1 MTPPS
6 RAAAVAR
13 PVLRVSGVRKR
24 FGGETDAVGGV
35 DLVVAQGEYV
45 CILGPSGSG
54 KSTLLRLV
62 AGFEEPDAGEIHLAG
77 TRVDGLPPERREV
90 HTVFQGYALFP
101 HLTVQENVAFGLRMR
116 GTPAAELRS
125 RVDEVLEMVG
135 LPGFGPR
142 RPGGLSGGEQQR
154 VALARALV
162 NRPPLLLLDEPL
174 AALDRKLRLR
184 MQDELRRIQEGL
196 GIAFLHVT
204 HDQEEALR
212 LADRVAVMNG
222 GRILQEGPPAEV
234 YHRPRSLFVADF
246 LGAANLLHGRLEGT
260 LPRLVLSDGG
270 PFPVDAAVEPP
281 VLPEGGAPRWW
292 AVRPEAL
299 RVVPT
304 GEDPGGGLLLPGV
317 VTGRV
322 SLGALEELLVRVE
335 GGPELR
341 VHVLAPGGA
350 HLPEPGEALVLAL
363 DPGHLVPLD
372 G

>member
-6 RAAAVAR
+6 HAATGAG
-13 PVLRVSGVRKR
+13 PVLRASGVRKR
-24 FGGETDAVGGV
+24 FGGETEAVAGV
-35 DLVVAQGEYV
+35 DLEVASGEYV

-62 AGFEEPDAGEIHLAG
+62 AGFEVPDAGEIHLAG
-77 TRVDGLPPERREV
+77 ARVDGLPPERRAV

-101 HLTVQENVAFGLRMR
+101 HLTVHENVAFGLRMQ
-116 GTPAAELRS
+116 GTPAAEVRG
-125 RVDEVLEMVG
+125 RVDDVLEMVG

-222 GRILQEGPPAEV
+222 GRILQEGPPAQV
-234 YHRPRSLFVADF
+234 YHRPRSRFVADF
-246 LGAANLLHGRLEGT
+246 LGAANLLQGRVEGT
-260 LPRLVLSDGG
+260 PPRLVLSEGASFLLH
-270 PFPVDAAVEPP
+270 PAAEPP
-281 VLPEGGAPRWW
+281 VLPEGGAPEWW

-304 GEDPGGGLLLPGV
+304 TGESGAGLLLPGV
-317 VTGRV
+317 VTGRL
-322 SLGALEELLVRVE
+322 SLGALEELLVRVK

-341 VHVLAPGGA
+341 VHVLAPAGA
-350 HLPEPGEALVLAL
+350 PLPGPGEAVVLAL
-363 DPGHLVPLD
+363 DPGHLVPLH